1 MTLIIVYVTAV
12 TFTLLLLKAFQ
23 VGFFEVSFRPTGLPS
38 ARRAC
43 IDAAKIIGREGQLS
57 VRFDRGLASRG
68 FVVNIH
74 SCLWSV
80 STHSGGSS
88 RFCSWSSSLH
98 SLHHSPQ
105 FSYLWLIMR
114 SSSLYWWH
122 STIHFLRGFWF
133 LCQHPT
139 LTSDNRPGLQLDV
152 FKSPFTKSS

>member
-12 TFTLLLLKAFQ
+12 TLTLLLLKAFQ
-23 VGFFEVSFRPTGLPS
+23 VGLFEVSFRSTGLPS
-38 ARRAC
+38 VRRAC

-57 VRFDRGLASRG
+57 VRISRGLASRS
-68 FVVNIH
+68 FVVNIN

-80 STHSGGSS
+80 STYSGGSS
-88 RFCSWSSSLH
+88 RFCSRFSSLH
-98 SLHHSPQ
+98 SLHHPLQ

-114 SSSLYWWH
+114 SSSLCWWH

-133 LCQHPT
+133 LCQHPI
-139 LTSDNRPGLQLDV
+139 LTSDNRPCLQLDV